1 MSDQEC
7 RINGRKWWKIK
18 GGVQDRNT
26 LGTVEGRTCQGTGRK
41 PSSKGHKPGTAGRV
55 ASEKTERKRWSKGHS
70 PSGGHGG
77 KATSGIEQKRQ
88 SRGCSPTGGCRGI
101 WQDTERMQ
109 HSEGLTTRRLQ
120 REGRTMTQKESAHIN

>member
-1 MSDQEC
+1 M
-7 RINGRKWWKIK
+7 K
-18 GGVQDRNT
+18 GT
-26 LGTVEGRTCQGTGRK
+26 HPLGTVEGRTGQGTGRK
-41 PSSKGHKPGTAGRV
+41 PSSKRHKPGTAGRV
-55 ASEKTERKRWSKGHS
+55 ASEETERKWWSKGHS

-77 KATSGIEQKRQ
+77 KDMSGIEQKRR

-120 REGRTMTQKESAHIN
+120 SVKASTGLDSTTCTKR